1 MAARPMVAWASLARA
16 ILVGAACL
24 ISVLN
29 PGVASAQGYEGFGDD
44 VRAIARKLQCPVCEG
59 TSVADSPSQVARD
72 MRVTIRRKLDAGDSE
87 AAILDF
93 FVTRYGVRVLSE
105 PPRSG
110 FYSAVWWVPGL
121 GLLLGLG
128 AIYSVVKRRRGDLPG
143 DGGVQPS
150 PPTEDLE
157 DYRQRLRD
165 LEEGGR

>member
-1 MAARPMVAWASLARA
+1 MLAWGLARA
-16 ILVGAACL
+16 VLVGVACL
-24 ISVLN
+24 VAVLDL
-29 PGVASAQGYEGFGDD
+29 GAASAQGYEGYGDD

-59 TSVADSPSQVARD
+59 TSIADSPSPVARD
-72 MRVTIRRKLDAGDSE
+72 MRATIRRKLDAGESE
-87 AAILDF
+87 AEILDF
-93 FVTRYGVRVLSE
+93 FVTRYGVGVLIE

-128 AIYSVVKRRRGDLPG
+128 VIYSVVRRRRGGLSG
-143 DGGVQPS
+143 DGGGQPS
-150 PPTEDLE
+150 PPTGDIE